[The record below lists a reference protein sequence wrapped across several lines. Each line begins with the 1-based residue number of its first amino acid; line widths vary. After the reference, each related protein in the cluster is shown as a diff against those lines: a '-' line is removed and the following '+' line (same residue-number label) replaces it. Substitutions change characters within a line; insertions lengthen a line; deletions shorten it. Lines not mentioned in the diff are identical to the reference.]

1 MGKITQRQLDAI
13 RRAASVAHSMV
24 VTCETCGRTGQPAP
38 MARHIVACRRRSVMP
53 PAPPTRTSCEV
64 CGKLVF
70 TKRVE
75 RHRQKCERRAIE
87 RAERA
92 RRRAEARAARPRRSR
107 AKMDPER
114 LSAERRVR
122 MERLNATMTPE
133 QRSDRSRAASAGMTP
148 EARRERSRRGGAG
161 NGTRTCPW
169 CGITG
174 SGPTMVRWHGEK
186 CRRRVAN
193 PTHVFSCT

>member
-87 RAERA
+87 RAER
-92 RRRAEARAARPRRSR
+92 
-107 AKMDPER
+107 
-114 LSAERRVR
+114 
-122 MERLNATMTPE
+122 
-133 QRSDRSRAASAGMTP
+133 GG
-148 EARRERSRRGGAG
+148 RRGG
-161 NGTRTCPW
+161 GTRGTPRAV
-169 CGITG
+169 GSQDG
-174 SGPTMVRWHGEK
+174 SGAAQCGTTGPDGAPQRHHDSGTEERSIEGGL
-186 CRRRVAN
+186 
-193 PTHVFSCT
+193 